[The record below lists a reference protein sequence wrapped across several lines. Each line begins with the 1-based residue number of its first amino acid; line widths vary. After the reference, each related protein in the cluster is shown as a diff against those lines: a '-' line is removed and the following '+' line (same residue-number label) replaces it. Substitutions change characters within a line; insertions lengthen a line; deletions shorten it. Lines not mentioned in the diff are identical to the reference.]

1 MMPNQLTNAYAEFY
15 DNQNCVFEVSS
26 KSLKYHTTNFGL
38 HLVKVIAAV
47 AQFLSYILLLGWS
60 FDIETWCDKNV
71 YHPIDE
77 KLANNKKL
85 EMIRLGINKIAIPM
99 KVIQS

>member
-1 MMPNQLTNAYAEFY
+1 MMPNQLTNAYAEFN
-15 DNQNCVFEVSS
+15 DNQNCAFEVSS

-47 AQFLSYILLLGWS
+47 AQFLSYISLPGWPS
-60 FDIETWCDKNV
+60 DIETWYDENV

-85 EMIRLGINKIAIPM
+85 EMIRLDINEIAIPM
-99 KVIQS
+99 KTIQS